1 VRAPSEVL
9 PYASGL
15 FSAFPDLRFELHVTA
30 VDEPYVVAQWTMIG
44 TQSGPLNGLPPTE
57 ARIKLPG
64 IDVITLGESGLL
76 SVEGYFDHRTLL
88 EQLGVQVTVQPAN
101 VGPLAFGTSVRFRS
115 SNTSVPGALSMTW
128 IDVRSEAEAEDVKQ
142 RSHAIAAEMARVPG
156 FIGWVG
162 IGIAERLYTITLWDD
177 PETIGQP
184 RANSLHKV
192 AARGVFETDFGAALH
207 TGVWVPEHLNPQWLR
222 CPRCGTIVDPDRPDQ
237 SCPCGEPFPGRRT
250 YV

>member
-1 VRAPSEVL
+1 VNQDCSRSRATSTT
-9 PYASGL
+9 G
-15 FSAFPDLRFELHVTA
+15 
-30 VDEPYVVAQWTMIG
+30 
-44 TQSGPLNGLPPTE
+44 
-57 ARIKLPG
+57 
-64 IDVITLGESGLL
+64 
-76 SVEGYFDHRTLL
+76 LL

-142 RSHAIAAEMARVPG
+142 RSRAIGAEMARVPG

-177 PETIGQP
+177 PETIGQL

-192 AARGVFETDFGAALH
+192 AAREVFETDFGAAVMTALIIAIR
-207 TGVWVPEHLNPQWLR
+207 VNVSLLR
-222 CPRCGTIVDPDRPDQ
+222 TSQRSR
-237 SCPCGEPFPGRRT
+237 FAAL
-250 YV
+250 

>member
-1 VRAPSEVL
+1 
-9 PYASGL
+9 
-15 FSAFPDLRFELHVTA
+15 
-30 VDEPYVVAQWTMIG
+30 M
-44 TQSGPLNGLPPTE
+44 
-57 ARIKLPG
+57 
-64 IDVITLGESGLL
+64 
-76 SVEGYFDHRTLL
+76 
-88 EQLGVQVTVQPAN
+88 
-101 VGPLAFGTSVRFRS
+101 
-115 SNTSVPGALSMTW
+115 
-128 IDVRSEAEAEDVKQ
+128 
-142 RSHAIAAEMARVPG
+142 PG

-177 PETIGQP
+177 PETIGQL

-192 AARGVFETDFGAALH
+192 AAREVFETDFGAALH

>member
-1 VRAPSEVL
+1 MNQDCSRSRATSTTGPS
-9 PYASGL
+9 SSS
-15 FSAFPDLRFELHVTA
+15 SAFRSQFSRQTSDL
-30 VDEPYVVAQWTMIG
+30 
-44 TQSGPLNGLPPTE
+44 
-57 ARIKLPG
+57 
-64 IDVITLGESGLL
+64 
-76 SVEGYFDHRTLL
+76 
-88 EQLGVQVTVQPAN
+88 
-101 VGPLAFGTSVRFRS
+101 LAFGTSVRFRS

-142 RSHAIAAEMARVPG
+142 RSRAIAAEMARVPG

-177 PETIGQP
+177 PETIGQL

-192 AARGVFETDFGAALH
+192 AAREVFETDFGAALH